1 MSMMSGSLDC
11 RRKSNKTR
19 QYNNQKKGDIKIN
32 WSTKR
37 YKENENLIKIYY
49 IYTFQ
54 DGSFV
59 SLQHKFE
66 PDFIPTYAVIDKKPP
81 PSPSSLKNGRTS
93 GTFPKKHVT
102 MVTNPDYRAKDRTI
116 PMEYH
121 VIKPSPPPYGY
132 PSLQY
137 NTQNGYANYDYPKS
151 TQTGYPLQPSQ
162 PTPYSTLTQNDQPI
176 KSYQGQMSTGFNVP
190 YNEDYD
196 NTYDTTPMVSYVSHG
211 SSGQTWRS
219 MSRDDNIPEPQ
230 PLVYPSERRPMT
242 FQQTSSSKMSI
253 YDNVQFGLD
262 KIGNEWCMCEGTAW
276 NIANIILSRK

>member
-1 MSMMSGSLDC
+1 
-11 RRKSNKTR
+11 
-19 QYNNQKKGDIKIN
+19 
-32 WSTKR
+32 
-37 YKENENLIKIYY
+37 
-49 IYTFQ
+49 
-54 DGSFV
+54 
-59 SLQHKFE
+59 
-66 PDFIPTYAVIDKKPP
+66 
-81 PSPSSLKNGRTS
+81 
-93 GTFPKKHVT
+93 

-151 TQTGYPLQPSQ
+151 TQTGYPLQSSQ

-176 KSYQGQMSTGFNVP
+176 KSYQGQMSTGFNAP

-262 KIGNEWCMCEGTAW
+262 KIGNE
-276 NIANIILSRK
+276 